1 MSTTVEADEEATI
14 ASSKLVQ
21 IFDIPF
27 SRLYRAK
34 VTLPDGTVKNFPSL
48 RSYAAR
54 LDINEDGL
62 IEIEVKS
69 KDKSIGNVVVKYP
82 YYFIRDG
89 VLCALKRFQH
99 QDSTSFALNYDLFC
113 LDWKTCILLHEL
125 DGHSFVYVT
134 TRKEWEDNGTVGE
147 RNREVQMFLGAS
159 NFQRF
164 EVDTL
169 LLVMSSVYRQ
179 WLTHSIAECN
189 RKKAK

>member
-1 MSTTVEADEEATI
+1 MTAKVEQETTI

-34 VTLPDGTVKNFPSL
+34 VTLPDGTVKDFPSL

-54 LDINEDGL
+54 LDVNEDGL
-62 IEIEVKS
+62 VEIEVKS
-69 KDKSIGNVVVKYP
+69 KDKSIGNIVVKYP
-82 YYFIRDG
+82 YHFIRNG

-99 QDSTSFALNYDLFC
+99 QASTSFALNYDLFC

-125 DGHSFVYVT
+125 DGQPFVYVT
-134 TRKEWEDNGTVGE
+134 TRKEWEENGTVGE
-147 RNREVQMFLGAS
+147 QNREVQIFLGAS

-169 LLVMSSVYRQ
+169 RPIMAPAYSQ
-179 WLTHSIAECN
+179 WLTHSIAECD
-189 RKKAK
+189 RKKAR